1 MHKMIRILFLC
12 HGNICRSPMAEF
24 VMRELVRKAGLSD
37 AIETDSAAITREEIG
52 NDMYPPA
59 KKKLTQMRISFEKR
73 RARQVTA
80 QEMRAYD
87 YVYLMDASNR
97 ALLRRLV
104 GADADKAKPL
114 LPDRDIADPWYTGDF
129 DATYN
134 DILEGCTA
142 LLRKIRREH
151 VL

>member
-1 MHKMIRILFLC
+1 MIRVLFLC

-24 VMRELVRKAGLSD
+24 VMRDLVRKAGLSD
-37 AIETDSAAITREEIG
+37 KIETDSAAITREEIG

-59 KKKLTQMRISFEKR
+59 RKKLTQMGVPFGRR

-80 QEMRAYD
+80 REMREYD
-87 YVYLMDASNR
+87 YVFLMDASNR

-104 GADADKAKPL
+104 GADAAKAQPL

-129 DATYN
+129 DATYD

-142 LLRKIRREH
+142 LLRTIRREH
-151 VL
+151 GI

>member
-1 MHKMIRILFLC
+1 MIRILFLC

-37 AIETDSAAITREEIG
+37 KIETDSAAISREEIG
-52 NDMYPPA
+52 HDMYPPA
-59 KKKLTQMRISFEKR
+59 RKKLTEMQIPFAKR

-80 QEMRAYD
+80 REMRDFD

-104 GADADKAKPL
+104 GEADAAKAQPL

-129 DATYN
+129 DETYD
-134 DILEGCTA
+134 DILEGCTGI
-142 LLRKIRREH
+142 LETIRAQI
-151 VL
+151 

>member
-1 MHKMIRILFLC
+1 MIRVLFLC
-12 HGNICRSPMAEF
+12 HGNICRSPLAEF
-24 VMRELVRKAGLSD
+24 VMRDLVRKAGLSD
-37 AIETDSAAITREEIG
+37 RIETDSAAITREEIG

-59 KKKLTQMRISFEKR
+59 RKKLAQMGVPFGRR

-80 QEMRAYD
+80 REMREYD
-87 YVYLMDASNR
+87 YVCLMDASNR

-104 GADADKAKPL
+104 GADAAKAQPL

-129 DATYN
+129 DATYD

-142 LLRKIRREH
+142 LLRTIRREH
-151 VL
+151 GI

>member
-1 MHKMIRILFLC
+1 MIRILFLC

-24 VMRELVRKAGLSD
+24 IMRELVRRAGLSD
-37 AIETDSAAITREEIG
+37 RIETDSAAITREEIG

-59 KKKLTQMRISFEKR
+59 RKKLTQMHIPFAR
-73 RARQVTA
+73 RAARQVTA
-80 QEMRAYD
+80 QEIRAYD

-104 GADADKAKPL
+104 GADAEKACPL
-114 LPDRDIADPWYTGDF
+114 LSERDIADPWYTGDF
-129 DATYN
+129 DATYC

-142 LLRKIRREH
+142 LLQRIRREH
-151 VL
+151 NI